1 MPSQV
6 WRTTLE
12 SCRCGAVATSFDYEQ
27 ARTMPLTDGHEYTED
42 EMWESLEYWIRIVSP
57 SREEVRM
64 RGFKLEKHE

>member
-1 MPSQV
+1 
-6 WRTTLE
+6 
-12 SCRCGAVATSFDYEQ
+12 
-27 ARTMPLTDGHEYTED
+27 MPLTDGHEYTED